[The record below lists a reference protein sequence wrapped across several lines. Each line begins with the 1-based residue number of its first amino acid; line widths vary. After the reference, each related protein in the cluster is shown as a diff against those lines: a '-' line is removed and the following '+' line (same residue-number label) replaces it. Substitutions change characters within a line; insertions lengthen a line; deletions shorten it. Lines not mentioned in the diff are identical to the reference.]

1 MKKPIIYIFSYS
13 NNVDLTAPAMIK
25 AGFKVAV
32 PYDCPWAFEGLIL
45 IPKSDIDK
53 RGKIRGGLKYLH
65 DMYSDTDIILA
76 EEYVTAEDIL
86 IVYAT
91 MQDNPESLVLSER
104 ENPAGEGKF
113 EKTAYKIIK
122 TLFAVVQ
129 GKMVNDMHSG
139 VRGIPYH
146 YLTTFYDMPGKEENF
161 LMGQIMSLRKL
172 NIPLAQCRAI
182 TQGTSSAAHTVKGL
196 LKDIL
201 KVCMLFLMFV
211 SSSLLSTGIDYGI
224 YAGMLHFFTIRL
236 LYASSI
242 ARLISSIFNFWLNQS
257 VVFKQEGAKKKWRL
271 LVRYYMLVLPLW
283 TIDYFGLL
291 FFVKILGVNQYIA
304 KLIVGLII
312 YSASF
317 IFQRDFVFKN
327 KKKKQIDTT
336 NVKYTESFKEIVVQ
350 EIIDKKLSYKEAS
363 EKYNVSKSLIMGWEQ
378 SFLQDIK
385 LAKEKKIF
393 STNKRN

>member
-25 AGFKVAV
+25 AGFQVAV
-32 PYDCPWAFEGLIL
+32 PYDCPWAFDGLTL

-65 DMYSDTDIILA
+65 DQFKDTDIILA

-86 IVYAT
+86 IVYAN
-91 MQDNPESLVLSER
+91 MQDNPEAIVLSER
-104 ENPAGEGKF
+104 ENPAGDGKF

-129 GKMVNDMHSG
+129 GKMVHDMHSG
-139 VRGIPYH
+139 VRSIPYQ
-146 YLTTFYDMPGKEENF
+146 YLSTFYDMPGKEENF

-172 NIPLAQCRAI
+172 NIPLVQCRAI
-182 TQGTSSAAHTVKGL
+182 TQGKSSAAHTVRGL

-211 SSSLLSTGIDYGI
+211 SSSLLSTAVDYGI
-224 YAGMLHFFTIRL
+224 FVGMSHFFSVELKIAQT
-236 LYASSI
+236 I
-242 ARLISSIFNFWLNQS
+242 ARLISSIFNFCLNQS

-283 TIDYFGLL
+283 ALDLLGLSLFVNVFG
-291 FFVKILGVNQYIA
+291 VGKYIA
-304 KLIVGLII
+304 KPIVGLLI
-312 YSASF
+312 YSFSF

-327 KKKKQIDTT
+327 KKKTDTQ
-336 NVKYTESFKEIVVQ
+336 NENIKYTDGFKEIVVQ
-350 EIIDKKLSYKEAS
+350 EIMDKKLDYKEAS
-363 EKYNVSKSLIMGWEQ
+363 EKYNVPKSLIMGWEQ
-378 SFLQDIK
+378 TFLQDLK
-385 LAKEKKIF
+385 LTKENKILGL
-393 STNKRN
+393 NKRK